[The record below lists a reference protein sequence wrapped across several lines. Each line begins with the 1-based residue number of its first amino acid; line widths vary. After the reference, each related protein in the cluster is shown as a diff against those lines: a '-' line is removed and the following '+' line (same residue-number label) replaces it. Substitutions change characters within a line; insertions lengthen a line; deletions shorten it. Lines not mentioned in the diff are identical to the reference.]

1 MATEQTVLTHEFSL
15 QSSQGLCD
23 ISGTTVSVIDD
34 CDVPEASFIK
44 QLIFFFS
51 PTSTRRMVHK
61 RRHTHI
67 KMWSLR
73 YSLCKGA
80 NFNFVLY
87 VQFCGRTDK
96 TCEWL
101 VCRLGNLEAGREV
114 TIQLEANLNPAVLR
128 QAPVTHSHAGD

>member
-1 MATEQTVLTHEFSL
+1 
-15 QSSQGLCD
+15 
-23 ISGTTVSVIDD
+23 
-34 CDVPEASFIK
+34 
-44 QLIFFFS
+44 
-51 PTSTRRMVHK
+51 
-61 RRHTHI
+61 
-67 KMWSLR
+67 MW

-96 TCEWL
+96 ACEWL

-128 QAPVTHSHAGD
+128 QAPVTHSHAGDWFHCILPEFLVPDAFLCVSGSPWDHDPGKHGSDVIT